1 MKYFNTIAAVSF
13 CVLASGLTAQ
23 AELKMR
29 VETKSG
35 ISHHEA
41 ALTTWGSIEN
51 GLLSVN
57 DRPLGPAKD
66 ISMISFVEDSEYLF
80 VKPEK
85 AGTGDG
91 SSWENAMGTVE
102 FVTLL
107 CKGEGEAFDGKTF
120 CLAGGD
126 YSLYDVN
133 PDDCRVTK
141 DGFSYLPLNFEDAE
155 AAVRITVAGGFDPA
169 STGTS
174 VTGYSP
180 EQFTTVFTGDNP
192 VEGTQGSADN
202 KDACGFYIGANA
214 CLDISDVTFTCFYGK
229 RGAAFYLHGAKS
241 ARADLNIYNSTF
253 RNIAAGDGGG
263 AINLTN
269 KGGDEDAAFRCVGCT
284 FEDIAGEWGAVMKI
298 TSGKH
303 RNAMVDCTVRNCTS
317 SAGLIRMENSGK
329 LDATGCVFDGNTM
342 TATSSSEYGSVIT
355 MVWGSGSGCSLRAD
369 GCRFTNNRTT
379 TRGVLCAST
388 ADDCIWLSDCYFS
401 GNSGDDQYDGVI
413 RAGSG
418 AMVCLN
424 NTTIYNPAPTA
435 RAGSIQGDFEG
446 IIMNSTFV
454 GDPVSAHIL
463 CGSKCYVKVLNSIV
477 MSPTDRAAFSRGSAS
492 MRSCGYNI
500 CSSADRLFS
509 FEESD
514 RYNQLWDD
522 GVFALDSEAGVFR
535 WSGDWLE
542 HTHATRAQLDEAL
555 HSTLIFDPSGFVRW
569 LTEDLGDRLSYDAL
583 GNLRDPEALWPGAF
597 QGEHSGKTLIPN
609 QGRSE
614 IIDMLRNSN
623 DVLQVNDNWT
633 EKTLS
638 EGVTYT
644 HAYITKRN
652 GDPDDIYIVK
662 VAPGAPGVAVTTEAW
677 EPEKIT
683 GFGWVPE
690 NTPSAFFDKFN
701 VDGHRILALV
711 NGDFFTYEGGK
722 GPMHHRGRILWDTF
736 NYKKSLPAQ
745 GIGWVGI
752 DKDGIMH
759 CGPRATYKDYKDN
772 LVECTGAGYNML
784 HDGVIGPNAVTDAD
798 GNILE
803 QCPWSYPCNVIG
815 HRADNTMIFLIC
827 DGRTSRSRGM
837 EYEDMGKIMKALG
850 CTDAVMMDGG
860 GSAQMLINDLTTGEH
875 GIVNVPNDGEHPGME
890 RKLCNYWSIVLTN

>member
-1 MKYFNTIAAVSF
+1 MKHTYTLAAASLAFLAASATVPPSYKMKTVTRQGINHYEANENTKGTIADGRVSINGTDLGRAV
-13 CVLASGLTAQ
+13 
-23 AELKMR
+23 E
-29 VETKSG
+29 
-35 ISHHEA
+35 IS
-41 ALTTWGSIEN
+41 SI
-51 GLLSVN
+51 SVA
-57 DRPLGPAKD
+57 DDAD
-66 ISMISFVEDSEYLF
+66 YIF
-80 VKPEK
+80 VKPTSSGS
-85 AGTGDG
+85 ADG
-91 SSWENAMGTVE
+91 STWENAMGVAQ
-102 FVTLL
+102 FAARLGSGDASLL
-107 CKGEGEAFDGKTF
+107 NGKIF
-120 CLAGGD
+120 CLSGGD
-126 YSLYDVN
+126 YNLYGLA
-133 PDDCRVTK
+133 PRSEYETA
-141 DGFSYLPLNFEDAE
+141 SYLPLNFPG
-155 AAVRITVAGGFDPA
+155 AASAVNITISGGFDPA
-169 STGTS
+169 STGKS
-174 VTGYSP
+174 VARFAPAKYP
-180 EQFTTVFTGDNP
+180 TVFSGDNP
-192 VEGTQGSADN
+192 SAGTQGKPDAAD
-202 KDACGFYIGANA
+202 AAGFYIGANA
-214 CLDISDVTFTCFYGK
+214 FVDISDVTFTCFYGK
-229 RGAAFYLHGAKS
+229 RGAAFYLHGANS

-253 RNIAAGDGGG
+253 KNIAASDGGG

-284 FEDIAGEWGAVMKI
+284 FEDIAGEWGSVMKI

-303 RNAMVDCTVRNCTS
+303 RNALVDCTVRNCKS

-342 TATSSSEYGSVIT
+342 TATSSSEYGSVVT

-369 GCRFTNNRTT
+369 GCRFTNNHTT

-401 GNSGDDQYDGVI
+401 GNSGDDEYDGVI

-424 NTTIYNPAPTA
+424 NTTIYNPAPSA
-435 RAGSIQGDFEG
+435 KAGSIQGDFEG

-454 GDPVSAHIL
+454 GDPRSAHIL
-463 CGSKCYVKVLNSIV
+463 CGSKSYVKVLNSIV
-477 MSPTDRAAFSRGSAS
+477 MSPTDKAAFSRGSAS
-492 MRSCGYNI
+492 MRSAGYNI
-500 CSSADRLFS
+500 CSSADRLFF
-509 FEESD
+509 FEGSD

-522 GVFALDSEAGVFR
+522 SVFALDGEAGVFR

-555 HSTLIFDPSGFVRW
+555 RSTLIFDPSRFVRW

-583 GNLRDPEALWPGAF
+583 GNPRDPQALWPGAF
-597 QGEHSGKTLIPN
+597 QGNHSGKTLAPN
-609 QGRSE
+609 QGQSE
-614 IIDMLRNSN
+614 IIDMLRSCN
-623 DVLQVNDNWT
+623 DVLQINDNWT

-677 EPEKIT
+677 EPEKIN
-683 GFGWVPE
+683 GWGWVPD

-701 VDGHRILALV
+701 VEGHRILALV

-722 GPMHHRGRILWDTF
+722 GPMHYRGRVLWDIF

-752 DKDGIMH
+752 DKNGIMH
-759 CGPRATYKDYKDN
+759 CGPRATYKDYKDE

-784 HDGVIGPNAVTDAD
+784 HDGVIGPNAVTDAN
-798 GNILE
+798 GNVLE
-803 QCPWSYPCNVIG
+803 QCPWSYPSNVIG

-890 RKLCNYWSIVLTN
+890 RKLCNYWSIVLTNK